1 MPGEPSSPRN
11 TREVAALWSETVE
24 EHLTRPL
31 TQVLPEL
38 VGDARPMDQARAA
51 VLAHHLAH
59 ALRLAALSGDQLK
72 AMLWFGAVA
81 AGINCS
87 RIGANPP
94 TRAEVEKVVGK

>member
-59 ALRLAALSGDQLK
+59 ALRLAALSGDP
-72 AMLWFGAVA
+72 A
-81 AGINCS
+81 AGVNYLADS
-87 RIGANPP
+87 GR
-94 TRAEVEKVVGK
+94 RAHDG